1 MPLDTVSQLQEEL
14 LKALASS
21 SGAGTD
27 ASPLIKED
35 LEMEAHTQ
43 LYMES
48 DPGEL
53 TILKHI
59 PRKMATSVIHQFT
72 QVIGYGSRSHDGFYG
87 ENTLPAEATMQT
99 RRKSVD
105 VKLMGDISSVFAL
118 ASFQSPISALGSDN
132 LVGEN
137 QASARLDLLLKM
149 AREIYA
155 ANTRTTS
162 HTLRYAG
169 LKQQI
174 LEGTSVSTSAP
185 FTVNTDYIIDLRGR
199 KLLPEEIRKRAVQIR
214 KKFGMLRWIYMSPDT
229 QSFLEQTL
237 DPAER
242 LNIPRQPGE
251 EVLLGQNISGM
262 HTGGVVVRFAMDNTL
277 TAELYRGSPPTT
289 AVTGAPVPPPTIGA
303 PSAATNASSLWETLD
318 ADGAVLYDITALN
331 ESGESTSTQVGPVA
345 VAAGES
351 VTIAITPRAADTS
364 YKVYRSDSVHVTPMF
379 IAEILGPGNTTPFNF
394 VDHNAT
400 IPGTTEAFGM
410 NIASANNSIPVLQ
423 SLRQNDFRMVSMSNP
438 ERPRNTC
445 SLAQLGPWMGMYDLA
460 RILHT
465 ASRDL
470 LFSAFTPEVTHPFQN
485 VIWVNC
491 GDRD

>member
-1 MPLDTVSQLQEEL
+1 MDTISQLQDEL

-21 SGAGTD
+21 AGAGTD
-27 ASPLIKED
+27 AAPLIKED
-35 LEMEAHTQ
+35 LEMEAHSQ

-59 PRKMATSVIHQFT
+59 PRLTATSVVHQFT

-99 RRKSVD
+99 LRKNVNI
-105 VKLMGDISSVFAL
+105 KLMGDISSVFAL
-118 ASFQSPISALGSDN
+118 ASFQTPISALGADN

-137 QASARLDLLLKM
+137 QAAARLDLLLKM

-155 ANTRTTS
+155 ADTSVTS

-174 LEGTSVSTSAP
+174 LEGTSPSASAP
-185 FTVNTDYIIDLRGR
+185 FAANPDYIIDLRGR

-229 QSFLEQTL
+229 QSFLEETL

-242 LNIPRQPGE
+242 LNIPRMPGE

-277 TAELYRGSPPTT
+277 TAELYRGSPPAS
-289 AVTGAPVPPPTIGA
+289 AVSGAPVPPPTIGA
-303 PSAATNASSLWETLD
+303 PSAAANASSLWETLD
-318 ADGAVLYDITALN
+318 ADGAVLYDITASN

-345 VAAGES
+345 VVAGSS

-364 YKVYRSDSVHVTPMF
+364 YKVYRSSSVHATPMF
-379 IAEILGPGNTTPFNF
+379 VAEIKGPGNTTPFNF
-394 VDHNAT
+394 VDHNGH
-400 IPGTTEAFGM
+400 IPGTTDAFGL
-410 NIASANNSIPVLQ
+410 NIASANNSIPVLA
-423 SLRQNDFRMVSMSNP
+423 SLRMQDFRMVSLANAP
-438 ERPRNTC
+438 RPRNTC
-445 SLAQLGPWMGMYDLA
+445 ALAQLGPWMGMYDLA

-470 LFSAFTPEVTHPFQN
+470 LFSAFTPQVTHPFQN
-485 VIWVNC
+485 VVWINC